1 MTGYL
6 PVGFEY
12 GVEITYPENEAISS
26 SLLNVS
32 AQIFGLCIT
41 QLQETMIFKYNKV
54 FESNIML
61 CVVLILGTIATVLIR
76 SPLRR
81 QLAQHHGDILLENK
95 NSNTISSSGNKS
107 VANA

>member
-32 AQIFGLCIT
+32 AQVSASMKKKIFFTRRTPFILTDFRLVCYAT
-41 QLQETMIFKYNKV
+41 SRVFNFQERKSFNFKRDAMYR
-54 FESNIML
+54 
-61 CVVLILGTIATVLIR
+61 T
-76 SPLRR
+76 
-81 QLAQHHGDILLENK
+81 
-95 NSNTISSSGNKS
+95 
-107 VANA
+107 

>member
-32 AQIFGLCIT
+32 AQVFGLCVT
-41 QLQETMIFKYNKV
+41 QLQEYLIFKKEKIL
-54 FESNIML
+54 ESNITL
-61 CVVLILGTIATVLIR
+61 CGALLVGAIITVLIR

-81 QLAQHHGDILLENK
+81 QNAQHNVHVLIDN
-95 NSNTISSSGNKS
+95 NTSTGVVSTTDST
-107 VANA
+107 VNA

>member
-32 AQIFGLCIT
+32 AQV
-41 QLQETMIFKYNKV
+41 K
-54 FESNIML
+54 
-61 CVVLILGTIATVLIR
+61 
-76 SPLRR
+76 
-81 QLAQHHGDILLENK
+81 D
-95 NSNTISSSGNKS
+95 NKS
-107 VANA
+107 SKCHD

>member
-6 PVGFEY
+6 PIGFEY

-32 AQIFGLCIT
+32 AQVFGLCIT
-41 QLQETMIFKYNKV
+41 QLQEYLIFKK
-54 FESNIML
+54 EKILASNIML
-61 CVVLILGTIATVLIR
+61 CGALIVGAVITMLIR

-81 QLAQHHGDILLENK
+81 QNAQHNIHILIDDK
-95 NSNTISSSGNKS
+95 NLTPVVSNTNST
-107 VANA
+107 VNA

>member
-32 AQIFGLCIT
+32 AQVNQSKNKRIINKIQIFRYLVYV
-41 QLQETMIFKYNKV
+41 QHNFK
-54 FESNIML
+54 NI
-61 CVVLILGTIATVLIR
+61 
-76 SPLRR
+76 
-81 QLAQHHGDILLENK
+81 
-95 NSNTISSSGNKS
+95 
-107 VANA
+107 